1 MDAREEKERT
11 RPELKAWTP
20 LLYLYGEGHVTPRTA
35 PGLEEREE
43 EEGGVGFKKKVLLN
57 VESAGPAPDSV

>member
-20 LLYLYGEGHVTPRTA
+20 LLYLNGEGHVTPRTA
-35 PGLEEREE
+35 PGLEEGEEEE
-43 EEGGVGFKKKVLLN
+43 EEGWGLRKKCYLM
-57 VESAGPAPDSV
+57 